1 MLAPNYYWNWGNDS
15 QELANYRNFVANIA
29 VEGPSYDPAYSNFTG
44 SLPVALRCIRDNA
57 CAGGLKSECEEGYT
71 GLLCSQ
77 CDRTHYLRMN
87 SCEKCPTKARA
98 ALQAVGIILA
108 FVLVII
114 AVIWGDS
121 KRAGQTERTWADVI
135 LSGFKIVISFYQVIM
150 GVFSALSR
158 VRWPASVIL
167 MTRWLRYVEA
177 NFLELGNLSC
187 LDPRLRLDPLQQ
199 FVLTVCFNV
208 GVVCL
213 FLFYLG
219 IRGILIHRK
228 KGLSTAEKENALS
241 ATRKSCYRNIFLF
254 LFTTYP
260 PTCVRIVQ
268 VVPSACIR
276 LCFSES
282 DTRCSSLLLSDL
294 SVNCSSPRYNKYWPF
309 AAVLLLYPVGFP
321 VLILGLLWKF
331 YHKVPASQVH
341 TDQQNPSESMRTLQ
355 DVASQSDPDSDEPA
369 GSSGSSD
376 ARPSAAATENST
388 ASDEAGPNDEMPDT
402 DVTIPSSPGS
412 PDEQQRSYTPYM
424 TFALSLFYENY
435 KRKFWFWEVTEMY
448 RKLILVTGLTLI
460 GSHSHTQ
467 IGIGVLLAGGFAML
481 HAAFQPI
488 RDKFES
494 GLQTVALVVVF
505 FDLALGVMLKTTD
518 SDVPVNSV
526 NSKNDATGVEVLFVF
541 INCLVVG
548 IAFGESTRSPLLE

>member
-1 MLAPNYYWNWGNDS
+1 MLAPNYYWSWENDRQKTIYS
-15 QELANYRNFVANIA
+15 KFVANIL
-29 VEGPSYDPAYSNFTG
+29 VVGSNSYDPAHSKFNG
-44 SLPVALRCIRDNA
+44 SLPHRLRCTRDNA
-57 CAGGLKSECEEGYT
+57 CAGGLNSTCNEGYT

-87 SCEKCPTKARA
+87 SCEKCPTKAMA
-98 ALQAVGIILA
+98 ALQVVIIIVV

-114 AVIWGDS
+114 AIIWGDS

-135 LSGFKIVISFYQVIM
+135 LSVFKIVISFYQVMM

-158 VRWPASVIL
+158 VKWPASIVV
-167 MTRWLRYVEA
+167 MTRWLRFVEA
-177 NFLELGNLSC
+177 NLFELGALSC
-187 LDPRLRLDPLQQ
+187 LDPRLRFDALQQ
-199 FVLTVCFNV
+199 FVLAVCLDV

-213 FLFYLG
+213 LLLYLG
-219 IRGILIHRK
+219 IRIILIHRK
-228 KGLSTAEKENALS
+228 KDLSTAEKKNALS

-282 DTRCSSLLLSDL
+282 ETRCSSLLLSDL

-309 AAVLLLYPVGFP
+309 SLVLLLYPVGFP

-341 TDQQNPSESMRTLQ
+341 TDQHNPSESMRTSPN
-355 DVASQSDPDSDEPA
+355 VASQSDPDSDEPA

-402 DVTIPSSPGS
+402 DVTLASSRGS
-412 PDEQQRSYTPYM
+412 PDEQQKSHTADM

-435 KRKFWFWEVTEMY
+435 KRKFWFWEVTEIY
-448 RKLILVTGLTLI
+448 RKLILVTGLSLI
-460 GSHSHTQ
+460 GSQSHTQ

-494 GLQTVALVVVF
+494 GLQTVALLVVF
-505 FDLALGVMLKTTD
+505 FDLALGVMLKTTE

-541 INCLVVG
+541 INFLVVG
-548 IAFGESTRSPLLE
+548 IAFGESTRSPLSA